1 MANAKVQPSRI
12 SIACA
17 SCVHGTATAVI
28 GAALRAVASP
38 TPSVRSMALIT
49 KQIEFGFLTLD
60 LSSNV
65 VIRIRKR

>member
-17 SCVHGTATAVI
+17 SSCVHGTATAVI
-28 GAALRAVASP
+28 GAALPVASP